1 MSNTNLLTKAAPIW
15 GASAC
20 TREQFGIAPFS
31 PLQGTAV
38 STVRF
43 AATSVAGYGTKVTA
57 LTTDPQAVAM
67 TLAAVRHDDAR
78 VPDPRERK
86 R

>member
-1 MSNTNLLTKAAPIW
+1 MNTTILNTKAAPIW
-15 GASAC
+15 GAPAC

-31 PLQGTAV
+31 PLQGSGLPSASYGKQTAV
-38 STVRF
+38 ST
-43 AATSVAGYGTKVTA
+43 GT
-57 LTTDPQAVAM
+57 QAIPM

-78 VPDPRERK
+78 VPEPRERK

>member
-1 MSNTNLLTKAAPIW
+1 MSNTILKTKAAPIW

-31 PLQGTAV
+31 PLQGSAV
-38 STVRF
+38 SSVGS
-43 AATSVAGYGTKVTA
+43 ADVPVAGYVAAST
-57 LTTDPQAVAM
+57 QAM
-67 TLAAVRHDDAR
+67 TLAAAVRHDDPR

>member
-1 MSNTNLLTKAAPIW
+1 MSNTNLKTKAAPIW

-31 PLQGTAV
+31 PLQGSGLPFAGY
-38 STVRF
+38 
-43 AATSVAGYGTKVTA
+43 AATG
-57 LTTDPQAVAM
+57 M
-67 TLAAVRHDDAR
+67 TLAAVRHDDPR

>member
-1 MSNTNLLTKAAPIW
+1 MNTTILKTTAAPTW

-20 TREQFGIAPFS
+20 TRDRFGIAPFS
-31 PLQGTAV
+31 SVQG
-38 STVRF
+38 SGLPF
-43 AATSVAGYGTKVTA
+43 AGYGA
-57 LTTDPQAVAM
+57 QATVLSTGKSAAAM

-78 VPDPRERK
+78 VPDPRGRQ